1 MITLLYRG
9 SPVDLHIISFE
20 TFVGMAI
27 VIGAIYLVFRWLE
40 KDDSTKFD

>member
-1 MITLLYRG
+1 MITLLYRDA
-9 SPVDLHIISFE
+9 PFDVNIVSFE

-27 VIGAIYLVFRWLE
+27 VIGVIFLVFRWLE

>member
-9 SPVDLHIISFE
+9 APFDLHTVSFE

-27 VIGAIYLVFRWLE
+27 VLGVIFLVFRWLE